1 MSTDAHVARRDAI
14 ADYRIV
20 GAERLPHLERLVALA
35 AAVCG
40 VPTAVVNIIDDTH
53 QHQIAAIGLEPA
65 VCAREDSMC
74 AAVLHESRHIWV
86 TDAREDP
93 RFAQNPFVTGQIAT
107 VRFYASS
114 PIVTPA
120 GITIG
125 TLCVFDDEVGEL
137 TAQQSEALD
146 TIARQVV
153 EILELRRVAAELRRS
168 NEQLAQ
174 FASQVSHDL
183 RNPLTALGGF
193 LELAEDDP
201 GLTDAPMAAE
211 SVARARSVAA
221 RMTDMVVDL
230 LAYARAEGVQPRRV
244 ETDVAE
250 LASSVIED
258 LDAAI
263 ESTGASVAVEAADPV
278 VVGDPTLLRALL
290 QNLVA
295 NAIKFSSAAGVS
307 PRIAIRAEHVG
318 DAVRLTVDDNGPG
331 IPVDDRERVFGL
343 LERGSTTEGTGLGI
357 GLATCRRIAES
368 HGGRIGVEDSPLGGA
383 RVWVVL
389 PDTTA
394 TDAQATLTA

>member
-1 MSTDAHVARRDAI
+1 MSTAAHVARRDAI
-14 ADYRIV
+14 AEYRIV

-40 VPTAVVNIIDDTH
+40 VPSAVVNIIDDRH
-53 QHQIAAIGLEPA
+53 QHQIAAVGIEPA

-93 RFAQNPFVTGQIAT
+93 RFAENPFVTGQIAT

-114 PIVTPA
+114 PIVTPS
-120 GITIG
+120 GVTIG
-125 TLCVFDDEVGEL
+125 TLCVFDDEIGEL

-146 TIARQVV
+146 VIARQVV
-153 EILELRRVAAELRRS
+153 EILELRRVAEELRRS
-168 NEQLAQ
+168 NEQLGQ

-201 GLTDAPMAAE
+201 GLEQAPMAAE
-211 SVARARSVAA
+211 SVARARSVAS

-230 LAYARAEGVQPRRV
+230 LAYARAEGARPQRV
-244 ETDVAE
+244 AVDLGE
-250 LASSVIED
+250 LTNAVIED

-263 ESTGASVAVEAADPV
+263 AECSASISVDARASVT
-278 VVGDPTLLRALL
+278 GDPTLLRALV
-290 QNLVA
+290 QNLLA
-295 NAIKFSSAAGVS
+295 NALKFTAATGTT
-307 PRIAIRAEHVG
+307 PRVEVRAEHIG
-318 DAVRLTVDDNGPG
+318 GAVRLTVDDNGPG
-331 IPVDDRERVFGL
+331 IPVDDRDRVFGL
-343 LERGSTTEGTGLGI
+343 MERGSTTEASGLGI

-368 HGGRIGVEDSPLGGA
+368 HGGRIGIDESPLGGT
-383 RVWVVL
+383 RVWVTL
-389 PDTTA
+389 PANTEA
-394 TDAQATLTA
+394 DAPATLTS